1 MEKINNKK
9 GSMTVEG
16 VFIIPII
23 MIFIVIFVLVMIV
36 SYEKTVQIISV
47 HRMAMIGKVEEFSVI
62 SETNVENKG
71 SNYSAEAVFKIN
83 GEEKNI
89 TYKYKNKMIET
100 RDIQEI
106 IELVFYLMDEYDE
119 RLKGFKKNDKK

>member
-16 VFIIPII
+16 VFIIPVI

-47 HRMAMIGKVEEFSVI
+47 HRMAMIGITLLKQYSKLTEKKKTLLI
-62 SETNVENKG
+62 SI
-71 SNYSAEAVFKIN
+71 KI
-83 GEEKNI
+83 
-89 TYKYKNKMIET
+89 
-100 RDIQEI
+100 R
-106 IELVFYLMDEYDE
+106 
-119 RLKGFKKNDKK
+119 R